1 MEDGDGTQSIAGGD
15 NVQIKSGNDTIAAVG
30 DHAMAVRCHHHAWN
44 SVEEHA
50 EVLAKNKI
58 LEDKLARLNENHRH
72 ELDALKS
79 NHAKAERSTSK
90 SSDRVLSTAP

>member
-30 DHAMAVRCHHHAWN
+30 DHAIAAGGDVTITHGIP
-44 SVEEHA
+44 VEEHA

-79 NHAKAERSTSK
+79 NHAKAEREAQAAE
-90 SSDRVLSTAP
+90 RA